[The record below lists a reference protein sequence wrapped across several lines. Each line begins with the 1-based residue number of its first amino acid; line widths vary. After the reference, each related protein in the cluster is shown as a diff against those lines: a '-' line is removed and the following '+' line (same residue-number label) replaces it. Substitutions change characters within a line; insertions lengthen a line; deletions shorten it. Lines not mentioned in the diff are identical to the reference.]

1 MKKLLF
7 SLLFCCSAGFCFGQQ
22 NLISYEDIK
31 FLLHN
36 NLAQA
41 DTFLTAKGYT
51 TTQKNVKTKNR
62 AYGLKLTDGSFVTLT
77 MRADGKK
84 QYIELETNDITKYT
98 LINNSIS
105 QYINKEG
112 SIGDVQTY
120 YVKNLCNIYITV
132 NDTKPYNPIKRDY
145 VMQIVPD
152 KNITAYQ

>member
-7 SLLFCCSAGFCFGQQ
+7 SLIFSCPVGLCFGQQ

-41 DTFLTAKGYT
+41 DTFLTAKGYSI
-51 TTQKNVKTKNR
+51 TQRNVKTQNR
-62 AYGLKLTDGSFVTLT
+62 IYQLNLKEGTFIMLT

-84 QYIELETNDITKYT
+84 QFIELETNELSQYT

-120 YVKNLCNIYITV
+120 FIKNLCSIYITV
-132 NDTKPYNPIKRDY
+132 NDTRPYNPLRRDY

-152 KNITAYQ
+152 KHVTAYE

>member
-7 SLLFCCSAGFCFGQQ
+7 SLLFACSAALCFGQQ

-51 TTQKNVKTKNR
+51 TTQKNLKTRNR
-62 AYGLKLTDGSFVTLT
+62 TYRVNLNGGTFVTLA

-84 QYIELETNDITKYT
+84 QYMELETNDLTQYT

-120 YVKNLCNIYITV
+120 FIKNLCSIYITV
-132 NDTKPYNPIKRDY
+132 NDTRPYNPLKRNY

-152 KNITAYQ
+152 KSITAYD